1 MPVERYLEAECHN
14 CHSQV
19 LVPLRERQG
28 DVALDRIGRIE
39 KLISRPTHGGVSGPA
54 AVRMLEQV
62 YKIIHGWA

>member
-1 MPVERYLEAECHN
+1 MNERYLEAECHN

-19 LVPLRERQG
+19 LVPIRERPG
-28 DVALDRIGRIE
+28 DVAIDKLKRIDSMLDLPYHR
-39 KLISRPTHGGVSGPA
+39 SVSGPA